1 MLCELGEDKVHS
13 SFIIAIDTESTI
25 GPMILHKLEYKASAE
40 DIHLHSSLNF
50 YDSKLLTEEAMQH
63 ANKYCNRYCKGLG

>member
-50 YDSKLLTEEAMQH
+50 TIANYSQRKQCNMQTSI
-63 ANKYCNRYCKGLG
+63 ATGIAKA